1 MPGRGVRSA
10 VLPGTP
16 SQQRSA
22 ELLIAVC
29 PAIDTQ
35 THKNIRTFTNEDL
48 NTELSHYISM
58 EEMSL
63 PNI

>member
-22 ELLIAVC
+22 ELLTAAC
-29 PAIDTQ
+29 PVIDTQ
-35 THKNIRTFTNEDL
+35 TNKNILTSTNEDL
-48 NTELSHYISM
+48 NTELSHYIGM
-58 EEMSL
+58 EEMSV